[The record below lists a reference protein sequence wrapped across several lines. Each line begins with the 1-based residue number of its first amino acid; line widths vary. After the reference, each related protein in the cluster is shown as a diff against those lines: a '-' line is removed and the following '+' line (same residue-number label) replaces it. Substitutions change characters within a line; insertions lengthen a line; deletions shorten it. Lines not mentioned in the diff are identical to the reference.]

1 MHILSFLFSKKDIPV
16 TNYRMHTLHCA
27 RNMVK
32 CQDCDMMINSEQV
45 NAHRREFHSL
55 VVCDQCGVSI
65 EAFKLPEHK
74 VNSIKNHSVWKSQKK
89 SHSPL
94 RAKRVMFTFWVDK
107 SSSKMPKMA
116 NSAFFGKPV
125 ACGQIVLPDRSLLI
139 GQIMVKMPKLKT
151 SNATFGVIFKHYEWD
166 QSLLNT
172 LLNLKHNDL
181 LPFCYHKFSGTFIQS
196 QLFLW
201 FAGNVSSKSFWIVEW
216 EVSWART

>member
-74 VNSIKNHSVWKSQKK
+74 VNSIKNHSV
-89 SHSPL
+89 
-94 RAKRVMFTFWVDK
+94 
-107 SSSKMPKMA
+107 
-116 NSAFFGKPV
+116 
-125 ACGQIVLPDRSLLI
+125 
-139 GQIMVKMPKLKT
+139 
-151 SNATFGVIFKHYEWD
+151 
-166 QSLLNT
+166 
-172 LLNLKHNDL
+172 
-181 LPFCYHKFSGTFIQS
+181 
-196 QLFLW
+196 
-201 FAGNVSSKSFWIVEW
+201 
-216 EVSWART
+216 

>member
-89 SHSPL
+89 SHS
-94 RAKRVMFTFWVDK
+94 TFASEASYVYILYRQQFIKDVK
-107 SSSKMPKMA
+107 TVNLVS
-116 NSAFFGKPV
+116 
-125 ACGQIVLPDRSLLI
+125 CRS
-139 GQIMVKMPKLKT
+139 
-151 SNATFGVIFKHYEWD
+151 N
-166 QSLLNT
+166 
-172 LLNLKHNDL
+172 
-181 LPFCYHKFSGTFIQS
+181 SGTRHVNLNWTKIDGKCQKCDIFVDFKTLHCALVKNSLGTKIQISLILFAKKYFGAKFQISLNFKKFGFLIFLEMKGCELFI
-196 QLFLW
+196 
-201 FAGNVSSKSFWIVEW
+201 
-216 EVSWART
+216 